1 MTAKSNSKPV
11 LEFFLPEKA
20 DEMALPLYASR
31 ISAGFPSPAE
41 DFIEQKLDLNRYL
54 IKNPT
59 ATFLV
64 KVNGD
69 SMTNAGILDGDIL
82 VVDRSINPVDGM
94 VVIGVVNGEFTVKRI
109 KKQGKKL
116 FLHPENEKF
125 KPVEI
130 TESMDFQI
138 WGVVTYA
145 IHKI

>member
-1 MTAKSNSKPV
+1 MKSKLQHKPL
-11 LEFFLPEKA
+11 LEFFLPGKSE
-20 DEMALPLYASR
+20 ECHLPLYATH

-41 DFIEQKLDLNRYL
+41 DFIEQKLDLNHYL
-54 IKNPT
+54 IRNPS

-64 KVNGD
+64 KVNGE
-69 SMTNAGILDGDIL
+69 SMTNAGILNGDIL
-82 VVDRSINPVDGM
+82 VVDRSVSPVNGM
-94 VVIGVVNGEFTVKRI
+94 VVIGVINGDFTVKRI
-109 KKQGKKL
+109 LKQGKKL
-116 FLHPENEKF
+116 YLHPENEKF

>member
-1 MTAKSNSKPV
+1 MPSKTHNKPA

-20 DEMALPLYASR
+20 EELYLPLYADR

-54 IKNPT
+54 IKNPS

-69 SMTNAGILDGDIL
+69 SMTNAGILNGDIL
-82 VVDRSINPVDGM
+82 VVDRSVNPVDGM
-94 VVIGVVNGEFTVKRI
+94 VVIGVINGEFTVKRI
-109 KKQGKKL
+109 MKQGRKL
-116 FLHPENEKF
+116 FLLPENEKF

-130 TESMDFQI
+130 LESMDFQI